1 MMSLEQIE
9 GQMQAG
15 TATPGELA
23 HTLTILSGK
32 YAYASNQLEQIL
44 MVKPKAWNDIR
55 PNYKSDTACD
65 RAWEGTDDGLKEMHW
80 RMALKKIEKMMAAIK
95 KLIDVKTAEAYN
107 QM

>member
-1 MMSLEQIE
+1 MSLEQIE
-9 GQMQAG
+9 VQMQKG

-32 YAYASNQLEQIL
+32 YAYASNQLEGIL
-44 MVKPKAWNDIR
+44 MNKPLVWNDLR

-65 RAWEGTDDGLKEMHW
+65 RAWDATEDGREELHW
-80 RMALKKIEKMMAAIK
+80 KMTLKKIEKMMAAIK